1 MAIVKVK
8 DAKVVS
14 VNQSGFG
21 IKILESNEFGGKTYS
36 QRYTVWFKEPHGLN
50 VDDVVS
56 VSGFLGVKGS
66 TWEDKTTG
74 ETKVGADVSI
84 NSPRIEGSKPG
95 SFTPPSPAPVVGADS
110 WDDDLPF

>member
-21 IKILESNEFGGKTYS
+21 IKILESNEYQGKTYS

-50 VDDVVS
+50 VGDIVS
-56 VSGFLGVKGS
+56 VSGFLGVKGA

-74 ETKVGADVSI
+74 ETKIGADVSI
-84 NSPRIEGSKPG
+84 NSPRIENAIS
-95 SFTPPSPAPVVGADS
+95 APVSERKVVPSVPAKT
-110 WDDDLPF
+110 WDEDAPF